1 MQSSTTSLA
10 SKGVEVRDA
19 RHADIGAIQSI
30 YAHHV
35 DQGLASFEEQAP
47 DRNEMRRRFDDIAA
61 RGLPYVVGCI
71 GGAVA
76 GYGYCA
82 PYRAR
87 SAYRYVLE
95 DSVYVDPAYLRRGV
109 GRALLA
115 ALIERAAALGYRQMI
130 AVIGD
135 SAHLPSIRVHAD
147 AGFLRVGTLRSVGF
161 KFGRWV
167 DTVIMQRPLGPG
179 DGRPPAT

>member
-1 MQSSTTSLA
+1 MIRTATAEDLP
-10 SKGVEVRDA
+10 
-19 RHADIGAIQSI
+19 AIQAI

-35 DQGLASFEEQAP
+35 LHGLASFEEQP
-47 DRNEMRRRFDDIAA
+47 PEIDEMRRRYEEVVA
-61 RGLPYVVGCI
+61 RRLPYLVGCI
-71 GGAVA
+71 GDALA
-76 GYGYCA
+76 GFGYCA

-95 DSVYVDPAYLRRGV
+95 DSVYVAPAYQRRGV
-109 GRALLA
+109 GRALLTT
-115 ALIERAAALGYRQMI
+115 LIERCTTLGYRQLV

-135 SAHLPSIRVHAD
+135 SAHLPSIGVHAA

-167 DTVIMQRPLGPG
+167 DTVIMQRPLGSG
-179 DGRPPAT
+179 DGARPARPGSDPCG